1 MKKISVPLFFALR
14 YLFSKK
20 SVNAINVISLISI
33 VGIFVS
39 TAALVIVL
47 SFYNGMEMF
56 ILSMNSTF
64 SPDLRIEATKGKT
77 FDSSNNKTFSDIA
90 QNDKVANY
98 SEALEDKIL
107 IQHEGKQIV
116 GQLKGITQESLSKQ
130 SKQHI
135 LHIGSFEI
143 EADSV
148 QYALIGPQIQTNLQ
162 VPISEFNNTIDLYFP
177 RKEST
182 VNNLNPLED
191 FNIRQISVNGIL
203 TFEPEFQNLV
213 ILPLSFARDILGE
226 DKAISAVELFLNNPD
241 ESYALQKD
249 IQKKLGED
257 FTVKNREQQNPTL
270 YKTIKSEKW
279 IVFFILT
286 FIGIIAIFNIIGSLT
301 MLVIDKKEDMKI
313 LQHIG
318 ANKSTIEKI
327 FFYEGIMIAFIGSS
341 VGILIG
347 YVFCLVQDT
356 YGFIR
361 TNNPNGGFIDVYPV
375 DMRTQDFILVFFT
388 ITTLSIIVSYFS
400 SKLSVREIGKMTV
413 LKSEE

>member
-1 MKKISVPLFFALR
+1 MSVPLFFALR

-20 SVNAINVISLISI
+20 SVNAINIISLISI

-47 SFYNGMEMF
+47 SFYNGMEKF

-64 SPDLRIEATKGKT
+64 SPDLRIEAAKGKT
-77 FDSSNNKTFSDIA
+77 FDPSQNQTFLELGKNTDV
-90 QNDKVANY
+90 KNY
-98 SEALEDKIL
+98 SETLEDKVL
-107 IQHEGKQIV
+107 IQHDGKQIV
-116 GQLKGITQESLSKQ
+116 GQMKGITQQSLEKQ
-130 SKQHI
+130 SKEHI
-135 LHIGSFEI
+135 LHIGKFEI
-143 EADSV
+143 QADSSN
-148 QYALIGPQIQTNLQ
+148 YALIGPQIQTNLQ
-162 VPISEFNNTIDLYFP
+162 VPISEFNNVIDLYFP
-177 RKEST
+177 RKGSS

-191 FNIRQISVNGIL
+191 FNIRQLSVNGIL

-213 ILPLSFARDILGE
+213 ILPLDFARDILGE
-226 DKAISAVELFLNNPD
+226 DKAISAVELFLNNPL
-241 ESYALQKD
+241 ESSSLQKE
-249 IQKKLGED
+249 IQKKLGSD
-257 FTVKNREQQNPTL
+257 FQVKNREQQNPTL

-327 FFYEGIMIAFIGSS
+327 FFYEGIMIALIGSS
-341 VGILIG
+341 IGIAIG
-347 YVFCLVQDT
+347 YIFCYLQDI

-361 TNNPNGGFIDVYPV
+361 TNNVNGSFIDVYPV
-375 DMRTQDFILVFFT
+375 DMRMQDFILVFLT
-388 ITTLSIIVSYFS
+388 ISILSIIVSYFS
-400 SKLSVREIGKMTV
+400 SKLSVREIGKITV

>member
-20 SVNAINVISLISI
+20 SVNAINIISIISI

-47 SFYNGMEMF
+47 SFYNGMEKF

-64 SPDLRIEATKGKT
+64 SPDLRIEAVKGKT
-77 FDSSNNKTFSDIA
+77 FDPKQYPTFSELEKNSSI
-90 QNDKVANY
+90 KNY
-98 SEALEDKIL
+98 SATLEDKVL
-107 IQHEGKQIV
+107 IQHDGKQIV
-116 GQLKGITQESLSKQ
+116 GQLKGITQESLKKQ
-130 SKQHI
+130 SKEHI
-135 LHIGSFEI
+135 LHIGNFEI
-143 EADSV
+143 KTDSIN
-148 QYALIGPQIQTNLQ
+148 YALIGPQIQANLH
-162 VPISEFNNTIDLYFP
+162 VPIAEFNNDIDLYFP
-177 RKEST
+177 RKESS

-191 FNIRQISVNGIL
+191 FNIRQIPVSGIL
-203 TFEPEFQNLV
+203 SFEPEFQNLV
-213 ILPLSFARDILGE
+213 ILPLDFARDILGE
-226 DKAISAVELFLNNPD
+226 DRDISAVELFLDNPTASSSLQD
-241 ESYALQKD
+241 E
-249 IQKKLGED
+249 IQQKLGPD

-318 ANKSTIEKI
+318 ASKSTIENI
-327 FFYEGIMIAFIGSS
+327 FFYEGIMIALIGSS
-341 VGILIG
+341 VGVAIG
-347 YVFCLVQDT
+347 YVFCLLQDS

-361 TNNPNGGFIDVYPV
+361 TNNVDGSFIDVYPV
-375 DMRTQDFILVFFT
+375 DMRIPDFILVFLT
-388 ITTLSIIVSYFS
+388 ISILSIIVSYFS
-400 SKLSVREIGKMTV
+400 SKLSVREIGKITA

>member
-20 SVNAINVISLISI
+20 SVNAINIISLISI

-47 SFYNGMEMF
+47 SFYNGMEKF

-77 FDSSNNKTFSDIA
+77 FDPSTNKIFQEIA
-90 QNDKVANY
+90 QNNKIANY
-98 SEALEDKIL
+98 SEALEDKVL

-148 QYALIGPQIQTNLQ
+148 PYALIGPQIQTNLQ
-162 VPISEFNNTIDLYFP
+162 VPISEFINTVDLFFP
-177 RKEST
+177 RKESS

-191 FNIRQISVNGIL
+191 FNIRQVAVNGVL

-226 DKAISAVELFLNNPD
+226 DKAISAVELFVNNPAD
-241 ESYALQKD
+241 SYLLQKD
-249 IQKKLGED
+249 IQKKLGEE
-257 FTVKNREQQNPTL
+257 FNVKNREQQNPTL

-341 VGILIG
+341 IGILIG
-347 YVFCLVQDT
+347 YIFCLLQDT

-361 TNNPNGGFIDVYPV
+361 TNNVNGGFIDVYPV

-400 SKLSVREIGKMTV
+400 SKLSVREIGNITI